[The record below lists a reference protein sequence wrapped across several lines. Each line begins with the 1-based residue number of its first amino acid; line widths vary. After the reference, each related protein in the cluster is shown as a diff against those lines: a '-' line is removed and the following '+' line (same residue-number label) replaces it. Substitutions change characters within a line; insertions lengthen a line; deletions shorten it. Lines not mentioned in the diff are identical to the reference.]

1 MEALYIL
8 SVTIAIVAMP
18 LAVVAIPLWRYADG
32 LKSEVTD
39 RRSRLVEKYNRYRS
53 KYEHFCIRYQQCDY
67 SAADKNIAEMYAELA
82 NDTLAELAS
91 YGVKKERLEPPKA
104 RAKTYDDYV
113 QL

>member
-1 MEALYIL
+1 MLTL
-8 SVTIAIVAMP
+8 SVIYLVTMAI
-18 LAVVAIPLWRYADG
+18 AIPLWLYAEG
-32 LKSEVTD
+32 LKAEVTD